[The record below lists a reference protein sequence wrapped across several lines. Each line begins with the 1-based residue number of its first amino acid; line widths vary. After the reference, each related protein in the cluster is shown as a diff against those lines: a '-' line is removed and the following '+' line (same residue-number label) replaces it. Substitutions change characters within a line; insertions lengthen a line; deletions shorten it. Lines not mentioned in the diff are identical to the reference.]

1 MARLIIRL
9 SVVVMSLLFLLT
21 GPRLLRA
28 NDQSFETVQ
37 GETVSLSDFKGSVVV
52 LHFFASWCG
61 DCMLEVPS
69 FSQLAQ
75 SLSSDNIKVV
85 GVAID
90 DTRPAAKEFTERM
103 KIEFPVLVD
112 RGRILK
118 QRFMV
123 RSIPTTV
130 VLDPKG
136 RIASVTDPKT
146 GTKSTRIVGPRDW
159 SARLITTELE
169 ALSSSKQ

>member
-1 MARLIIRL
+1 MARLTIRI
-9 SVVVMSLLFLLT
+9 SVVAISLLFLLA

-28 NDQSFETVQ
+28 NDQSFEMVE
-37 GETVSLSDFKGSVVV
+37 GEHLSLSDLKGSVVV

-61 DCMLEVPS
+61 DCMLEAPS

-75 SLSSDNIKVV
+75 SLPSESIKVV

-90 DTRPAAKEFTERM
+90 DSRPAAKEFTEQM
-103 KIEFPVLVD
+103 KIAFPVLID
-112 RGRILK
+112 HDRILK

-130 VLDPKG
+130 ILDPKG
-136 RIASVTDPKT
+136 QIASVTDPKT
-146 GTKSTRIVGPRDW
+146 GAKSGRIVGPRDW
-159 SARLITTELE
+159 SARLFRSELE
-169 ALSSSKQ
+169 ALASSK